1 MTLSVRERIV
11 RAVLQRVT
19 AAVAPVPV
27 IRPPTVPVSR
37 EAGVAVLLTL
47 DGDSI
52 DAHANAVVDRSLR
65 IRLTAVAQG
74 PEAFDQVDNALVL
87 AHAALM
93 QSPNLDGLS
102 LGIREIEADWDTDDL
117 DAGSLALPAHYEIR
131 YRTLA
136 ADLTQMG

>member
-52 DAHANAVVDRSLR
+52 DAHSNAVVDRSLR

-74 PEAFDQVDNALVL
+74 SEAFDQVDNALVL

-102 LGIREIEADWDTDDL
+102 LGIREFEADWDTDDL
-117 DAGSLALPAHYEIR
+117 DAGSLALPARYEIR
-131 YRTLA
+131 YRTLS

>member
-1 MTLSVRERIV
+1 MALSVRERIV

-37 EAGVAVLLTL
+37 EAGVTLLLSL
-47 DGDSI
+47 DSDSI

-74 PEAFDQVDNALVL
+74 PLASEEADSALVL

-93 QSPNLDGLS
+93 QVPNLEGLS
-102 LGIREIEADWDTDDL
+102 LGIREVEADWDTDDL
-117 DAGSLALPAHYEIR
+117 DAGSLALPARYEIR

-136 ADLTQMG
+136 VDLTQMG

>member
-37 EAGVAVLLTL
+37 EAGVTVLLTL
-47 DGDSI
+47 DSDSI

-74 PEAFDQVDNALVL
+74 PLASEEADSALVL

-93 QSPNLDGLS
+93 QAPNLEGLA
-102 LGIREIEADWDTDDL
+102 LGIREVEADWDTDDL
-117 DAGSLALPAHYEIR
+117 DAGSLALPARYEIR

-136 ADLTQMG
+136 VDLTQMG

>member
-1 MTLSVRERIV
+1 MALSVRERIV

-37 EAGVAVLLTL
+37 EAGATLLL
-47 DGDSI
+47 SLESDSI

-74 PEAFDQVDNALVL
+74 PLASEEADSALVL

-93 QSPNLDGLS
+93 QAPNLEGLS
-102 LGIREIEADWDTDDL
+102 LGIREVEADWDTDNL
-117 DAGSLALPAHYEIR
+117 DAGSLALPARYEIR
-131 YRTLA
+131 YRTMA
-136 ADLTQMG
+136 VDLTQMG

>member
-1 MTLSVRERIV
+1 MALSVRERIV
-11 RAVLQRVT
+11 RAVLQHVA

-52 DAHANAVVDRSLR
+52 DAHSNAVVDRSLR

-74 PEAFDQVDNALVL
+74 PLAFDTADSALVL

-93 QSPNLDGLS
+93 QSLNLDGLS

-117 DAGSLALPAHYEIR
+117 DAGSLALPARYEIR
-131 YRTLA
+131 YRTLS

>member
-1 MTLSVRERIV
+1 MALSVRERIV

-27 IRPPTVPVSR
+27 FRPPTVPVSR
-37 EAGVAVLLTL
+37 EAGVTLLLSL
-47 DGDSI
+47 DSDSI

-74 PEAFDQVDNALVL
+74 PLASEEADSALVL

-93 QSPNLDGLS
+93 QAPNLEGLA
-102 LGIREIEADWDTDDL
+102 LGIREVEADWDTDDL
-117 DAGSLALPAHYEIR
+117 DAGSLALPARYEIR

-136 ADLTQMG
+136 VDLTQMG

>member
-11 RAVLQRVT
+11 RAVLERVS

-37 EAGVAVLLTL
+37 EAGVTVLFTL
-47 DGDSI
+47 DGDTI
-52 DAHANAVVDRSLR
+52 EAHANAVVDRRLR
-65 IRLTAVAQG
+65 IRLTVVAQG
-74 PEAFDQVDNALVL
+74 PEAFDAADTALVL

-102 LGIREIEADWDTDDL
+102 LGIREVEADWDTDDL
-117 DAGSLALPAHYEIR
+117 DAGSLALPTSYEIR
-131 YRTLA
+131 YRTLT